1 MQTKEHGFEAKAASE
16 FARLRKFQADLEEE
30 TGNACFVGLS
40 VVGTAQQ
47 CVRLG
52 NARAANRVQSEF
64 RLSERRFWWLKV
76 ELIFNPPP
84 PPPRAPLRHP
94 YSTTCFIIGQLSK
107 LPESLPHTSADVS
120 TPNPY
125 IEVPATHISPC
136 PFLNLPN

>member
-1 MQTKEHGFEAKAASE
+1 MCMQTKEHGFEAKAASE

-76 ELIFNPPP
+76 ELIFNSPPP
-84 PPPRAPLRHP
+84 PKSPSAASVLHNMF
-94 YSTTCFIIGQLSK
+94 YHWSTFEAARVTTAHFC
-107 LPESLPHTSADVS
+107 
-120 TPNPY
+120 
-125 IEVPATHISPC
+125 
-136 PFLNLPN
+136 